1 MNIQRI
7 DRFLIGSAE
16 RYSVPLARFA
26 FFLVFFWFGILKVLM
41 LSPAN
46 PLVSRL
52 LDATLPFLS
61 FEQFNVAF
69 GLFEMLIGVLFLL
82 PKAGRVVI
90 PLFLF
95 HMLTTSLPL
104 FLLPEIAWQAPFVPT
119 LEGQYILKNIAL
131 VALAVAVVAR
141 MPRLEDQSS
150 RLR

>member
-7 DRFLIGSAE
+7 DRFLIGTAD
-16 RYSVPLARFA
+16 RYGVPLARFA

-52 LDATLPFLS
+52 LDVTLPFLP

-69 GLFEMLIGVLFLL
+69 GLFEMLIGVLFLV
-82 PKAGRVVI
+82 PKAARLVI

-95 HMLTTSLPL
+95 HMFTTALPL
-104 FLLPEIAWQAPFVPT
+104 FLLPEIAWQTPFVPT
-119 LEGQYILKNIAL
+119 LEGQYIIKNIVL
-131 VALAVAVVAR
+131 VALAVALVAR
-141 MPRLEDQSS
+141 MPKLGAIT
-150 RLR
+150 